1 MLRQWLLFPIK
12 LPYRVVRRIYR
23 TVRGQASGS
32 DAREPASWS
41 SEPETGGRSAAGSAP
56 AQPAQASAPAS
67 KSAPKDTGPGP
78 RDVQISPED
87 IFALRAAGEK
97 VTFVDVRE
105 PVEMRGGIVAGAVLM
120 PSGEVGAK
128 FQTLPKDGTLVLYC
142 ASGMRSTNAALY
154 LHGQGHTNA
163 RSLVGGFAHWVRDNG
178 EVGQVEG

>member
-12 LPYRVVRRIYR
+12 LPYRVVRRVYR
-23 TVRGQASGS
+23 MVRGQASGS
-32 DAREPASWS
+32 DARETTSRGAGY
-41 SEPETGGRSAAGSAP
+41 ETEGRGAAGGSP
-56 AQPAQASAPAS
+56 AQSASASAP
-67 KSAPKDTGPGP
+67 KAPARDTGPGP

-87 IFALRAAGEK
+87 IFVLRAAGEK

-154 LHGQGHTNA
+154 LHGQGYANA

-178 EVGQVEG
+178 EVGQVEA